1 MNTEEIHLLNG
12 VLPGDRMAADEFV
25 HRYSRFIYLVIHE
38 GPLPPLKPLPSGG
51 LGSVEIGT
59 DEETANPQ
67 VCLSIASTVSAQA
80 LSSDAA
86 GASS

>member
-12 VLPGDRMAADEFV
+12 VLLGDRMAADEFV

-59 DEETANPQ
+59 NVFLHHQPFPCDSEVPSQ
-67 VCLSIASTVSAQA
+67 
-80 LSSDAA
+80 
-86 GASS
+86 